1 MSAAIEA
8 EAIADKFREEAKQ
21 RQVEAGEH
29 GSKGGWGNKSEILPQ
44 KIGEAIQKHK
54 NETDHKLA
62 ETFGTNRQYI
72 ADIRKVRE
80 SEPETFEA
88 IKQGEVK
95 LAGIGRKTV
104 DD

>member
-1 MSAAIEA
+1 LKKVGTQTINRLLKKLKNLLTVIQTIERLGKKLNNRSIQTTDA
-8 EAIADKFREEAKQ
+8 ET
-21 RQVEAGEH
+21 
-29 GSKGGWGNKSEILPQ
+29 LPQ
-44 KIGEAIQKHK
+44 KIGEPIHKHK

-88 IKQGEVK
+88 IKRRWRG
-95 LAGIGRKTV
+95 
-104 DD
+104 